1 MSAAP
6 DLLQSVSAYMRA
18 REMLPPDGR
27 ILCACSGGVDSV
39 ALLHLLCEMPGL
51 TVLCA
56 HFDHGLRGEES
67 RRDERF
73 VRDLAASL
81 GLPYR
86 VGRGDVAAFA
96 KAHGMGLEEAARA
109 LRYRFLFQ
117 TAAETGCS
125 RIATAHTAGD
135 NAETVLHHLI
145 RGAGAA
151 GLGGI
156 APKRPD
162 GLIRPLLRCQR
173 AELEAYLTA
182 RGYAHVE
189 DSSNA
194 DLRYTRN
201 ALRRRV
207 LPELERLN
215 RAAVAHIC
223 AAAERLRE
231 DDEALEALSVAFLR
245 EHMRDQALP
254 VASLLA
260 QPRSI
265 ALRALRRLCG
275 NPGAAHLERLLVFA
289 GDPKARGGLDLPGLR
304 VRKEGGYLRFG
315 GAEALP
321 APIPRRTL
329 RPGEVLFIPERGLL
343 LRCEILA
350 QYQEIHNSF
359 NTFCFQRAK
368 LCGKLTV
375 GSRVAG
381 DRIRLS
387 GRGVTKDLRRLYQE
401 AGLTQTE
408 RALRLVF
415 SDDLGAA
422 AAEGIGVAERCAPMP
437 GEPALR
443 VQWAPVTEE
452 RFDCEKKERLCQER

>member
-6 DLLQSVSAYMRA
+6 DLLQTVSAYMRA

-27 ILCACSGGVDSV
+27 VLCACSGGVDSV
-39 ALLHLLCEMPGL
+39 ALLHLLCEMPGV
-51 TVLCA
+51 TVTCA
-56 HFDHGLRGEES
+56 HFNHGLRGEES
-67 RRDERF
+67 QRDERF

-81 GLPYR
+81 GLDFR
-86 VGRGDVAAFA
+86 VGRGDVAAYA
-96 KAHGMGLEEAARA
+96 KEKGMGLEEAARA

-117 TAAETGCS
+117 AAAETGCTCV
-125 RIATAHTAGD
+125 ATAHTAGD

-145 RGAGAA
+145 RGAGAP
-151 GLGGI
+151 GLSGI
-156 APKRPD
+156 TPKRPD
-162 GLIRPLLRCQR
+162 GLIRPLLNCQR
-173 AELEAYLTA
+173 AELEAYLAA
-182 RGYAHVE
+182 RGLSHVE

-231 DDEALEALSVAFLR
+231 DDEALEGLTGAFLA
-245 EHMRDQALP
+245 ENCRDGGLPITALL
-254 VASLLA
+254 S

-275 NPGAAHLERLLVFA
+275 NPGAAHLERVLAFA
-289 GDPKARGGLDLPGLR
+289 GNPKAHGGLDLPGLR
-304 VRKEGGYLRFG
+304 VWKERDVLRFG
-315 GAEALP
+315 PAEPLP
-321 APIPRRTL
+321 DRIPRRTL
-329 RPGEVLFIPERGLL
+329 TPGEDLLIPERGLL
-343 LRCEILA
+343 LRCETLA

-359 NTFCFQRAK
+359 NTFCFQSAK

-375 GSRVAG
+375 ASRAAG

-401 AGLTQTE
+401 AGLTQAE
-408 RALRLVF
+408 RALHLVF
-415 SDDLGAA
+415 SDDIGAA
-422 AAEGIGVAERCAPMP
+422 AAEGFGVAERCAPQP
-437 GEPALR
+437 GQAALL
-443 VQWAPVTEE
+443 VQWLPAAGTCY
-452 RFDCEKKERLCQER
+452 DCEKKERLWQER